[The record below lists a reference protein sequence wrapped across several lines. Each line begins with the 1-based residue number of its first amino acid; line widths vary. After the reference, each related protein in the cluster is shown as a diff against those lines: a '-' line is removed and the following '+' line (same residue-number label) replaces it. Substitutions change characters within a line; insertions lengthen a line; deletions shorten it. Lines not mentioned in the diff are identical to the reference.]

1 MVLNIILL
9 CFKGGTIRKNQE
21 PILYFFVQFK
31 SEYLGVAVKTSN
43 AFLAEC
49 FHTNALWEQS

>member
-1 MVLNIILL
+1 MLNILLL
-9 CFKGGTIRKNQE
+9 CFKGGTIRKNKE
-21 PILYFFVQFK
+21 PILYFFVEFK
-31 SEYLGVAVKTSN
+31 REYLSVVVKTSN